1 MVQVLDWLSF
11 AFGGLQLC
19 LKASV
24 VFFLLMRRV
33 GSVLVKKKVR
43 QVLFCFFV
51 FLFSSLQYRFF
62 KGHCV
67 KISFIWI
74 LQAIQQEV
82 K

>member
-33 GSVLVKKKVR
+33 GSVLVKKKGETGSFLFFLYSCFPLYNIGFLKAIVLKL
-43 QVLFCFFV
+43 VLFGFYR
-51 FLFSSLQYRFF
+51 QYNRR
-62 KGHCV
+62 
-67 KISFIWI
+67 
-74 LQAIQQEV
+74 
-82 K
+82 